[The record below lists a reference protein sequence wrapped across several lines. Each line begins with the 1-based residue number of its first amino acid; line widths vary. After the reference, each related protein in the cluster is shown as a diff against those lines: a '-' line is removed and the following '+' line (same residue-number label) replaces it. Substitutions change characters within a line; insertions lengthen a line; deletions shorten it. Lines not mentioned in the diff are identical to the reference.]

1 MIRACACRP
10 VKEEEGAGLP
20 KGSNSLSGRE
30 LRALMRSNQ
39 ATDKGKQDNEPGST
53 KGEHTDKI
61 LESLQ
66 VAHQDMHLAASSS
79 SGASL
84 RVSAQAASADLLV
97 LLSRSRQQRE
107 RFR

>member
-1 MIRACACRP
+1 MQACEGGGRGRAA
-10 VKEEEGAGLP
+10 EGL
-20 KGSNSLSGRE
+20 NSLSGRE
-30 LRALMRSNQ
+30 LRALMRSTQ
-39 ATDKGKQDNEPGST
+39 ATDKGKQDNEPAALRVST
-53 KGEHTDKI
+53 LTI
-61 LESLQ
+61 FESLQ